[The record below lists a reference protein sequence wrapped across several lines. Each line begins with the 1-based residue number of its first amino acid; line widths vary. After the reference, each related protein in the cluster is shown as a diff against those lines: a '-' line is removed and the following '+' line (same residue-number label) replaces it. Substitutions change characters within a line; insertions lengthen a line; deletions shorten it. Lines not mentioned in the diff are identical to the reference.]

1 MSILKYFPCVP
12 KPSDD
17 LPDPNGPLSSK
28 LASSAIQQANNHVS
42 PVIERQA
49 SGRGPYLILTPSQRF
64 QVGKRAS
71 EHGVTSTLRYYS
83 KHFPDFQLK
92 ETLVRR
98 LKNEYRASM
107 KRPRDDTSTKDVQE
121 LPSKKAERPLLLGND
136 LDKQVREYVKYLRE
150 RSTAVNTAVVI
161 AAAEGII
168 MNKDANLLSSN
179 GGGICLTKDWAKN
192 LMKRMGMV
200 KRRVSTKA
208 KVDVEE
214 FETLK
219 DEFLLSIKTIVIL
232 DEIPLDLINWDQ
244 TGINYVPVSS
254 WTMEVEGSKRVE
266 LAGKDDKRQITT
278 VFAGSMTGDFLPLQL
293 VYQGKTTRCLPQ
305 VNFPDDWH
313 ITYSENHWCNEKTMK
328 DYVHKVILPYIV
340 KKRKEL
346 KLSLDHPALLIFDN
360 FKAQCTSDIL
370 RSLDENNINVVL
382 VPPNCTDRLQPLDIT
397 VNKAAKEYLRR
408 QFQSWYAQEVC
419 SQLKGEKEKAP
430 VDLRL
435 TIVKPLGARW
445 IIDMYGYLE
454 SNPDI
459 IRNGFKDI
467 KDKLDL

>member
-1 MSILKYFPCVP
+1 M
-12 KPSDD
+12 
-17 LPDPNGPLSSK
+17 
-28 LASSAIQQANNHVS
+28 
-42 PVIERQA
+42 
-49 SGRGPYLILTPSQRF
+49 
-64 QVGKRAS
+64 
-71 EHGVTSTLRYYS
+71 
-83 KHFPDFQLK
+83 
-92 ETLVRR
+92 RR
-98 LKNEYRASM
+98 LKNEYCASV
-107 KRPRDDTSTKDVQE
+107 KRPCGDTSIEDAIPE
-121 LPSKKAERPLLLGND
+121 LLSKKTGRPLLLGND

-168 MNKDANLLSSN
+168 MNKDASLLSSN

-219 DEFLLSIKTIVIL
+219 DQFLLSIKTIVIL
-232 DEIPLDLINWDQ
+232 DEIPLDLIINWDQ

-266 LAGKDDKRQITT
+266 LVGKDDKRQITA
-278 VFAGSMTGDFLPLQL
+278 VFGGSMTGNFLPLQL

-305 VNFPDDWH
+305 VNFPEDWH
-313 ITYSENHWCNEKTMK
+313 ISYSENHWCNERTMK
-328 DYVHKVILPYIV
+328 DYVHKVILPYIAN
-340 KKRKEL
+340 KTKEL

-360 FKAQCTSDIL
+360 FKAQCTSDL
-370 RSLDENNINVVL
+370 LQTLDKNNINVVL
-382 VPPNCTDRLQPLDIT
+382 IPPNCTDRLQPLDIS
-397 VNKAAKEYLRR
+397 VNKAAKEYLRQ

-419 SQLKGEKEKAP
+419 AQLKGEKEKAP

-435 TIVKPLGARW
+435 SIRLSIVKPLGARW
-445 IIDMYGYLE
+445 IIDMHGYFK
-454 SNPDI
+454 SKPDI
-459 IRNGFKDI
+459 VCNGFKDI
-467 KDKLDL
+467 KAKLDL